1 MSLIFL
7 SDLEVQQLT
16 GRHRPTAQCHWLQK
30 HGWKHDI
37 NAIGRPVVAI
47 AEAERKLVGKPFNQ
61 PSGKEPNWEV
71 LNG

>member
-47 AEAERKLVGKPFNQ
+47 AEAERKLVGSTAKNLT
-61 PSGKEPNWEV
+61 GKEPNWGA